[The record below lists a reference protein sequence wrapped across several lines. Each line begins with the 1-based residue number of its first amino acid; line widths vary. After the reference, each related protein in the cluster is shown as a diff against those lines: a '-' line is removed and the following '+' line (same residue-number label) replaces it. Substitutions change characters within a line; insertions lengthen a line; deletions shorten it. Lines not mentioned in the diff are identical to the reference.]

1 MVKKEKILQIVKNI
15 HLKTIVRINIVIIL
29 SFAVLHCFKFY
40 QKWNEIPN
48 QTIKVDMTAL
58 GYTSDSSYCNFRI
71 NVNAGSLHL
80 GNEIIDSKSIVE
92 VYSSPYYKVQHNLD
106 KDFLDKLFPDVSAKY
121 RDTIANM
128 YTFYL
133 LDYDSHTTINI
144 RDNITMSDFENGS
157 SNSFSYIDA
166 PKWSKDSIG
175 SSFSGS
181 GFLAFPDFTSKP
193 DSIGHGCG
201 SMDFS
206 VNTINGM
213 NSIKNPWDITQAN
226 YNIQL
231 NCKDISCDTI
241 SIEFYGA
248 TLFSNMY
255 PVPDKTTMSGIEFV
269 QPEKIQDIIR
279 NGLRFHTEFLEL
291 KEIAAMRV
299 FLLTALLSLL
309 IAFVVNLIT
318 KHL

>member
-1 MVKKEKILQIVKNI
+1 MTRKEKLLQFVKKSHLRTMLRIVLI
-15 HLKTIVRINIVIIL
+15 IIL
-29 SFAVLHCFKFY
+29 TLAVWNCFKFY

-58 GYTSDSSYCNFRI
+58 GFTSDSSYCNFRI

-80 GNEIIDSKSIVE
+80 GNEIKDSRSFVE
-92 VYSSPYYKVQHNLD
+92 VHSSPYYNTQHNLD
-106 KDFLDKLFPDVSAKY
+106 KNLLEKFPNVSVKY
-121 RDTIANM
+121 RDVLANM
-128 YTFYL
+128 YTFYV
-133 LDYDSHTTINI
+133 LDYDSYTTINI
-144 RDNITMSDFENGS
+144 SENTSKSDSKYAS
-157 SNSFSYIDA
+157 SESFSYIDA

-181 GFLAFPDFTSKP
+181 GFLAFPDFTAKP

-201 SMDFS
+201 TMDFS
-206 VNTINGM
+206 VNIINGM

-226 YNIQL
+226 YNIRL

-255 PVPDKTTMSGIEFV
+255 PVPDKTTMSGIEFIK
-269 QPEKIQDIIR
+269 PEKIQEIIS
-279 NGLRFHTEFLEL
+279 NGLRFHTEFLEF
-291 KEIAAMRV
+291 KETAAMRV
-299 FLLTALLSLL
+299 FILTALLSLL

-318 KHL
+318 KHI

>member
-1 MVKKEKILQIVKNI
+1 MVKKEKKFQFVKKNHLRTLLRIVLI
-15 HLKTIVRINIVIIL
+15 IIL
-29 SFAVLHCFKFY
+29 VLAVWNCFKFY

-48 QTIKVDMTAL
+48 QTIKVDLTTL

-80 GNEIIDSKSIVE
+80 GNEIKDSRSIVE
-92 VYSSPYYKVQHNLD
+92 VYSSPYYNAQHNFD
-106 KDFLDKLFPDVSAKY
+106 KNFLEKFPDVSVKY
-121 RDTIANM
+121 QYILANM
-128 YTFYL
+128 YTFYV
-133 LDYDSHTTINI
+133 LDYETYTTINI
-144 RDNITMSDFENGS
+144 KDNISKSVFKKTS
-157 SNSFSYIDA
+157 SESFSYIDA
-166 PKWSKDSIG
+166 PKWSKDTIG

-181 GFLAFPDFTSKP
+181 GFLAFPDFTAKP

-201 SMDFS
+201 TMDFS
-206 VNTINGM
+206 VNIINGM
-213 NSIKNPWDITQAN
+213 NSIKDLWDITQAN

-231 NCKDISCDTI
+231 KCKDISCDTL

-269 QPEKIQDIIR
+269 KPEKIQEIIN
-279 NGLRFHTEFLEL
+279 NGLRFHTEFIEL
-291 KEIAAMRV
+291 KETAAMRV